1 MKLDNILKNK
11 SEKEIDNKFDNLDTE
26 LRNAP
31 KHEFGSIERLDKEI
45 TLRGFAKLVDISPVY
60 LCDLEKGR
68 KAAPSMEV
76 MQKMVS
82 KLALNKEE
90 SERFYDLAALEQT
103 AKNPIPKDLNAFLK
117 DNHVIVSAL
126 RTAKDLDATDEEW
139 QDFIDKLRKSREG
152 KP

>member
-1 MKLDNILKNK
+1 MTFGEYLKQK
-11 SEKEIDNKFDNLDTE
+11 
-26 LRNAP
+26 
-31 KHEFGSIERLDKEI
+31 RLDKEI

-126 RTAKDLDATDEEW
+126 RTAKNLDATDEEW

>member
-1 MKLDNILKNK
+1 MTFGEYLKQK
-11 SEKEIDNKFDNLDTE
+11 
-26 LRNAP
+26 
-31 KHEFGSIERLDKEI
+31 RLDKEI

-60 LCDLEKGR
+60 LCDLEKAK

-117 DNHVIVSAL
+117 DNRVIVSAL

>member
-1 MKLDNILKNK
+1 MTFGEYLKQK
-11 SEKEIDNKFDNLDTE
+11 
-26 LRNAP
+26 
-31 KHEFGSIERLDKEI
+31 RLDKEI
-45 TLRGFAKLVDISPVY
+45 TLRGFAKLVDLSPVY
-60 LCDLEKGR
+60 LCDLEKCR

>member
-1 MKLDNILKNK
+1 MTFGEYLKQK
-11 SEKEIDNKFDNLDTE
+11 
-26 LRNAP
+26 
-31 KHEFGSIERLDKEI
+31 RLDKEI

-90 SERFYDLAALEQT
+90 SERFYDLAALEQK

-117 DNHVIVSAL
+117 DNRVIVSAL

>member
-1 MKLDNILKNK
+1 MTFGEYLKQK
-11 SEKEIDNKFDNLDTE
+11 
-26 LRNAP
+26 
-31 KHEFGSIERLDKEI
+31 RLDKEI

-117 DNHVIVSAL
+117 DNRVIVSAL
-126 RTAKDLDATDEEW
+126 RTAKDLDATDEAW

>member
-1 MKLDNILKNK
+1 MTFGEYLKQK
-11 SEKEIDNKFDNLDTE
+11 
-26 LRNAP
+26 
-31 KHEFGSIERLDKEI
+31 RLDKEI

-103 AKNPIPKDLNAFLK
+103 AKNPIPKDQNAFLK
-117 DNHVIVSAL
+117 DNRVIVSAL

>member
-1 MKLDNILKNK
+1 M
-11 SEKEIDNKFDNLDTE
+11 T
-26 LRNAP
+26 
-31 KHEFGSIERLDKEI
+31 FGEYLQQKRLDKEL
-45 TLRGFAKLVDISPVY
+45 TMRGFAQLVDISPVY

-117 DNHVIVSAL
+117 DNRVIVSAL

>member
-1 MKLDNILKNK
+1 MTFGEYLKQK
-11 SEKEIDNKFDNLDTE
+11 
-26 LRNAP
+26 
-31 KHEFGSIERLDKEI
+31 RLDKEI
-45 TLRGFAKLVDISPVY
+45 TLRGFAKLVDISHVY

-117 DNHVIVSAL
+117 DNRVIVSAL

>member
-1 MKLDNILKNK
+1 MTFGEYLKQK
-11 SEKEIDNKFDNLDTE
+11 
-26 LRNAP
+26 
-31 KHEFGSIERLDKEI
+31 RLDKEI

-117 DNHVIVSAL
+117 DNRVIVSAL
-126 RTAKDLDATDEEW
+126 RTAKDLDATEEEW

>member
-1 MKLDNILKNK
+1 MTFGEYLKQK
-11 SEKEIDNKFDNLDTE
+11 
-26 LRNAP
+26 
-31 KHEFGSIERLDKEI
+31 RLDKEI

-117 DNHVIVSAL
+117 DNRVIVSAL

-139 QDFIDKLRKSREG
+139 QDFIDKLRNSREG

>member
-1 MKLDNILKNK
+1 MTFGEYLKQK
-11 SEKEIDNKFDNLDTE
+11 
-26 LRNAP
+26 
-31 KHEFGSIERLDKEI
+31 RLDKEI

-117 DNHVIVSAL
+117 VNRVIVSAL

>member
-1 MKLDNILKNK
+1 MTFGEYLKQK
-11 SEKEIDNKFDNLDTE
+11 RLDT
-26 LRNAP
+26 
-31 KHEFGSIERLDKEI
+31 EI

-117 DNHVIVSAL
+117 DNRVIVSAL

-139 QDFIDKLRKSREG
+139 RDFIDKLRKSREG

>member
-1 MKLDNILKNK
+1 MTFGEYLKQK
-11 SEKEIDNKFDNLDTE
+11 
-26 LRNAP
+26 
-31 KHEFGSIERLDKEI
+31 RLDKEI

-117 DNHVIVSAL
+117 DKHVIVSAL

>member
-1 MKLDNILKNK
+1 MTFGEYLKQK
-11 SEKEIDNKFDNLDTE
+11 
-26 LRNAP
+26 
-31 KHEFGSIERLDKEI
+31 RLDKEI
-45 TLRGFAKLVDISPVY
+45 KLRGFAKLVDISPVY

-117 DNHVIVSAL
+117 DNRVIVSAL

>member
-1 MKLDNILKNK
+1 MTFGEYLKQK
-11 SEKEIDNKFDNLDTE
+11 
-26 LRNAP
+26 
-31 KHEFGSIERLDKEI
+31 RLDKEI

-82 KLALNKEE
+82 KLELNKEE

-117 DNHVIVSAL
+117 DNRVIVSAL

>member
-1 MKLDNILKNK
+1 MTFGEYLKQK
-11 SEKEIDNKFDNLDTE
+11 
-26 LRNAP
+26 
-31 KHEFGSIERLDKEI
+31 RLDKEI
-45 TLRGFAKLVDISPVY
+45 TLRGFAKLVYISPVY

-117 DNHVIVSAL
+117 DNRVIVSAL

>member
-1 MKLDNILKNK
+1 MTFGEYLKQKRLDN
-11 SEKEIDNKFDNLDTE
+11 
-26 LRNAP
+26 
-31 KHEFGSIERLDKEI
+31 EI

>member
-1 MKLDNILKNK
+1 MTFGEYLKQK
-11 SEKEIDNKFDNLDTE
+11 
-26 LRNAP
+26 
-31 KHEFGSIERLDKEI
+31 RLDKEI

-76 MQKMVS
+76 MKKMVS

-117 DNHVIVSAL
+117 DNRVIVSAL

>member
-1 MKLDNILKNK
+1 MTFGEYLKQK
-11 SEKEIDNKFDNLDTE
+11 
-26 LRNAP
+26 
-31 KHEFGSIERLDKEI
+31 RLDKEI

-82 KLALNKEE
+82 KLALNKEA

-117 DNHVIVSAL
+117 DNRVIVSAL

>member
-1 MKLDNILKNK
+1 MTFGESLKQ
-11 SEKEIDNKFDNLDTE
+11 
-26 LRNAP
+26 
-31 KHEFGSIERLDKEI
+31 ERLDKEI

-117 DNHVIVSAL
+117 DNRVIVSAL

>member
-1 MKLDNILKNK
+1 MTFGEYLKQK
-11 SEKEIDNKFDNLDTE
+11 
-26 LRNAP
+26 
-31 KHEFGSIERLDKEI
+31 RLDKEI

-90 SERFYDLAALEQT
+90 SEKFYDLAALEQT

-117 DNHVIVSAL
+117 DNRVIVSAL

>member
-1 MKLDNILKNK
+1 MTFGEYLKQK
-11 SEKEIDNKFDNLDTE
+11 
-26 LRNAP
+26 
-31 KHEFGSIERLDKEI
+31 RLDKEI

-82 KLALNKEE
+82 KLALNKDE

-117 DNHVIVSAL
+117 DNRVIVSAL

>member
-1 MKLDNILKNK
+1 MTFGEYLKQK
-11 SEKEIDNKFDNLDTE
+11 
-26 LRNAP
+26 
-31 KHEFGSIERLDKEI
+31 RLDKEI
-45 TLRGFAKLVDISPVY
+45 TLRVFAKMVDISPVY

-117 DNHVIVSAL
+117 DNRVIVSAL

>member
-1 MKLDNILKNK
+1 MTFGEYLKQK
-11 SEKEIDNKFDNLDTE
+11 
-26 LRNAP
+26 
-31 KHEFGSIERLDKEI
+31 RLDKEI

-117 DNHVIVSAL
+117 DNRVIVSAL

-139 QDFIDKLRKSREG
+139 QDFIDKLRKSREE

>member
-1 MKLDNILKNK
+1 MTFGEYLKQK
-11 SEKEIDNKFDNLDTE
+11 
-26 LRNAP
+26 
-31 KHEFGSIERLDKEI
+31 RLDKEI
-45 TLRGFAKLVDISPVY
+45 TLRGFAKLVDISPLY

>member
-1 MKLDNILKNK
+1 MTFGEYLKQK
-11 SEKEIDNKFDNLDTE
+11 
-26 LRNAP
+26 
-31 KHEFGSIERLDKEI
+31 RLDKEI

-60 LCDLEKGR
+60 LSDLEKGR
-68 KAAPSMEV
+68 KAAPSKEV
-76 MQKMVS
+76 MQKRVS
-82 KLALNKEE
+82 KLELNKEE

>member
-1 MKLDNILKNK
+1 MTFGEYLKQK
-11 SEKEIDNKFDNLDTE
+11 
-26 LRNAP
+26 
-31 KHEFGSIERLDKEI
+31 RLDKEI

-76 MQKMVS
+76 RQKMVS

-117 DNHVIVSAL
+117 DNRVIVSAL

>member
-1 MKLDNILKNK
+1 MTFGEYLKQK
-11 SEKEIDNKFDNLDTE
+11 
-26 LRNAP
+26 
-31 KHEFGSIERLDKEI
+31 RLDKEI

-68 KAAPSMEV
+68 KAAPSLEV

-117 DNHVIVSAL
+117 DNRVIVSAL

>member
-1 MKLDNILKNK
+1 MTFGEYLKQK
-11 SEKEIDNKFDNLDTE
+11 
-26 LRNAP
+26 
-31 KHEFGSIERLDKEI
+31 RLDKEI

-117 DNHVIVSAL
+117 DNRVIVSAL

-139 QDFIDKLRKSREG
+139 HDFIDKLRKSREG

>member
-1 MKLDNILKNK
+1 MTFGEYLKQK
-11 SEKEIDNKFDNLDTE
+11 
-26 LRNAP
+26 
-31 KHEFGSIERLDKEI
+31 RLDKEI

-117 DNHVIVSAL
+117 DNRVIVSAL

-139 QDFIDKLRKSREG
+139 QDFINKLRKSREG

>member
-1 MKLDNILKNK
+1 MTFGEYLKQK
-11 SEKEIDNKFDNLDTE
+11 
-26 LRNAP
+26 
-31 KHEFGSIERLDKEI
+31 RLDKEI

-103 AKNPIPKDLNAFLK
+103 SKNPIQKDLNAFLK
-117 DNHVIVSAL
+117 DNRVIVSAL

>member
-1 MKLDNILKNK
+1 MTFGEYLKQK
-11 SEKEIDNKFDNLDTE
+11 
-26 LRNAP
+26 
-31 KHEFGSIERLDKEI
+31 RLDKEI

-60 LCDLEKGR
+60 LCDLEEGR

-117 DNHVIVSAL
+117 DNRVIVSAL

>member
-1 MKLDNILKNK
+1 MTFGEYLKQK
-11 SEKEIDNKFDNLDTE
+11 
-26 LRNAP
+26 
-31 KHEFGSIERLDKEI
+31 RLDKEI

-103 AKNPIPKDLNAFLK
+103 AKNPMPKDLNAFLK

>member
-1 MKLDNILKNK
+1 MTFGEYLKQK
-11 SEKEIDNKFDNLDTE
+11 
-26 LRNAP
+26 
-31 KHEFGSIERLDKEI
+31 RLDKEI

-60 LCDLEKGR
+60 LCDLEKVR

-117 DNHVIVSAL
+117 DNRVIVSAL

>member
-1 MKLDNILKNK
+1 MTFGEYLKQK
-11 SEKEIDNKFDNLDTE
+11 
-26 LRNAP
+26 
-31 KHEFGSIERLDKEI
+31 RLDKEI

-117 DNHVIVSAL
+117 DNRVIVSAL

-139 QDFIDKLRKSREG
+139 QDFIEKIKKSREG

>member
-1 MKLDNILKNK
+1 MTFGEYLKQK
-11 SEKEIDNKFDNLDTE
+11 
-26 LRNAP
+26 
-31 KHEFGSIERLDKEI
+31 RLDKEI

-117 DNHVIVSAL
+117 DNRVIVSAL
-126 RTAKDLDATDEEW
+126 RTAKDLDASDEEW

>member
-1 MKLDNILKNK
+1 MTFGEYLKQK
-11 SEKEIDNKFDNLDTE
+11 
-26 LRNAP
+26 
-31 KHEFGSIERLDKEI
+31 RLDKEI

-76 MQKMVS
+76 MHKMVS

-117 DNHVIVSAL
+117 DNRVIVSAL